1 MVPWA
6 FGVPL
11 VLVSAL
17 GLFLNGYVLLVVL
30 GLGKQTQQQ
39 QTANTLLLIHLGA
52 VEAAVCLI
60 LLIFT
65 TGSWPIAGTWCVLHG
80 FLLAL
85 LHPVALWTVTGL
97 NCDRYYAIAAP
108 LHYAALVSP
117 RRVAVG
123 LAASWTGALLL
134 CVLPFWGLVPPYRY
148 SPGLGCCAPDFGND
162 SWGLAA
168 ALYGAVYAILGLAL
182 PAVLVTVCNLRVLGI
197 ARYHRHRI
205 ASAIYE
211 VTLSAQA
218 TITHQRNPF
227 FVPTVTAPSVVS
239 PPRFHSAAKT
249 VMQLVGS
256 LYLLYFP
263 YCGLILWEV
272 CDVGDRQY
280 LYNHTKL
287 ASLASLLL
295 ACSPPINGLLY
306 GLKSQTLRRSV
317 QNYWRKKATKS
328 ELQQE
333 IQART
338 PSAAGSRRPSGSGT
352 GSFFPFPPLQR
363 RLSEALL
370 ALGSCRTG
378 NSFDGNNLGF
388 HRARLQPAA
397 SCNTLRVPTSES
409 GESSKLVRSSAS
421 AASLMGPHYRS
432 DFIGADVGAGC
443 SIAMNE
449 TPRRSPRIL
458 ITRAC
463 SEDSQDG
470 GSPMLRK
477 PFLVNA
483 LPCDKRRWRHCSTGS
498 DSSTGSSEASVWT
511 TGVAQKLAKA
521 NAKSSSD
528 MWSASR
534 RLVRGKNLEEGAL
547 LVGAR
552 PSNNSE
558 SSDTTD
564 TTATTT
570 TTTMPSKLTTVENG
584 GCREKE
590 KEKMNGGGKKEREH
604 SESDNS
610 WSSVDEIESKEMADK
625 SMEEDNFE
633 TIEEETEAEKCNQL
647 RRKSKTI
654 RKPDVPQDCKETAQR
669 RPLLT
674 SSS

>member
-1 MVPWA
+1 
-6 FGVPL
+6 
-11 VLVSAL
+11 
-17 GLFLNGYVLLVVL
+17 
-30 GLGKQTQQQ
+30 
-39 QTANTLLLIHLGA
+39 
-52 VEAAVCLI
+52 
-60 LLIFT
+60 
-65 TGSWPIAGTWCVLHG
+65 
-80 FLLAL
+80 
-85 LHPVALWTVTGL
+85 
-97 NCDRYYAIAAP
+97 
-108 LHYAALVSP
+108 
-117 RRVAVG
+117 
-123 LAASWTGALLL
+123 
-134 CVLPFWGLVPPYRY
+134 
-148 SPGLGCCAPDFGND
+148 
-162 SWGLAA
+162 
-168 ALYGAVYAILGLAL
+168 
-182 PAVLVTVCNLRVLGI
+182 
-197 ARYHRHRI
+197 
-205 ASAIYE
+205 
-211 VTLSAQA
+211 
-218 TITHQRNPF
+218 
-227 FVPTVTAPSVVS
+227 
-239 PPRFHSAAKT
+239 
-249 VMQLVGS
+249 
-256 LYLLYFP
+256 
-263 YCGLILWEV
+263 
-272 CDVGDRQY
+272 
-280 LYNHTKL
+280 
-287 ASLASLLL
+287 
-295 ACSPPINGLLY
+295 
-306 GLKSQTLRRSV
+306 
-317 QNYWRKKATKS
+317 
-328 ELQQE
+328 
-333 IQART
+333 
-338 PSAAGSRRPSGSGT
+338 
-352 GSFFPFPPLQR
+352 
-363 RLSEALL
+363 
-370 ALGSCRTG
+370 
-378 NSFDGNNLGF
+378 
-388 HRARLQPAA
+388 
-397 SCNTLRVPTSES
+397 
-409 GESSKLVRSSAS
+409 
-421 AASLMGPHYRS
+421 MGPHYRS

-590 KEKMNGGGKKEREH
+590 KEKMNGRGKKEREH